1 MAAKKAGAGKGKQGG
16 GLVEA
21 GAVDGGAS
29 GSAEA
34 FADHRAKAAAL
45 APRDVLTLR
54 ADVALVAHN
63 VAIAVE
69 ALAPHGKAL
78 GALPAPF
85 SLPALQALPRLAAA
99 VVYAAAQVDRSSP
112 GEARKLVA
120 RAAELRARLLNAAVS
135 LADAGLVSKAR
146 VARIQKGRGPRDQA
160 QDCVDLAALF
170 REAAAAI
177 KGKTAIGKDV
187 VDEAATVGD
196 ALLALLKPK
205 AGKGKPS
212 AGVRSAVDDRDR
224 LWTLLVQGYEAQA
237 RRAGM
242 WIWVG
247 EVDDHVPT
255 LQARAA
261 RRPKKAAA
269 APDPGPAKP
278 GG

>member
-1 MAAKKAGAGKGKQGG
+1 MASKKAGKAKGGAEAPEKLDVAGS
-16 GLVEA
+16 A
-21 GAVDGGAS
+21 AAVDQ
-29 GSAEA
+29 
-34 FADHRAKAAAL
+34 HRARAAALPSKEVRGLGGDPALAAHNVGVAIAAL
-45 APRDVLTLR
+45 APHRK
-54 ADVALVAHN
+54 
-63 VAIAVE
+63 AIGE
-69 ALAPHGKAL
+69 
-78 GALPAPF
+78 LPAPF
-85 SLPALQALPRLAAA
+85 SKAALAALPSLAAA
-99 VVYAAAQVDRSSP
+99 VVHAHAQVDRSST
-112 GEARKLVA
+112 GDTKKDLA
-120 RAAELRARLLNAAVS
+120 RASAVRALLLNAAVT
-135 LADAGLVSKAR
+135 LADAKALPPAK
-146 VARIQKGRGPRDQA
+146 VATIKKGSGPRDLA

-170 REAAAAI
+170 RANAAAI